1 MKTSVYPSSPFY
13 LWSEAGHSEA
23 FLNYFNLYL
32 SVYAH
37 VKGLEASDIFM
48 DKKQWAFDPLEK
60 EELQLS
66 RLDADGSLNTM
77 NPACSNY
84 YDANAVG
91 AWQEGLGP
99 RTKTLRLWLGTSRL
113 SFLGLHFLTCKV
125 GNIEHLGLFQL
136 SPCALHLIQTFHGT
150 QLVTSEHFNIGTF
163 LKLDW

>member
-37 VKGLEASDIFM
+37 VKDWKLVIFSWTKNNEHLTHLRRKNFSCQDWCWRVTEHHEPCMFKLLRCKGSGGVAGLSWSRHQNTQAVTWDKSFEFSASI
-48 DKKQWAFDPLEK
+48 
-60 EELQLS
+60 S
-66 RLDADGSLNTM
+66 
-77 NPACSNY
+77 
-84 YDANAVG
+84 
-91 AWQEGLGP
+91 
-99 RTKTLRLWLGTSRL
+99 
-113 SFLGLHFLTCKV
+113 TCKV

-136 SPCALHLIQTFHGT
+136 SPCALHLIQTFHST